1 MSAPLR
7 ILGVLLALV
16 LFAGCGDSDPVGPEP
31 IGPPEEMPA
40 LVIEGV
46 SYVNKQVHNS
56 HLDAVTTAGY
66 SRTVDLTIDFGD
78 EVTMSQIGRILLYGR
93 TPASNLGWE
102 IGREELADLAMENG
116 AVLRIPNLVYLA
128 DYYSTASDVF
138 FEIVVEGI
146 GAEGVAY
153 EFIHKNRFPL
163 AFNTQPAWYDRER
176 LSVAFNYDCCGP
188 TSGLSEAQAIW
199 LDEDVELGTSEAPP
213 AAGLSPTVFLFDDVP
228 ATASSFYTVVEGS
241 IEGIE
246 TEIITGITPLPT
258 RVPPNTAF
266 VNGIEGT
273 GSLTSESSSADVF
286 VLRDYQTGALHV
298 VRPDAS
304 MAGPFDLPNNP
315 TALHVTA
322 EIAFVGYDSGRLDAW
337 DLATGERRRL
347 GTYDLDI
354 RTLGFAEGY
363 VLAGGRSRS
372 SYDRRLFV
380 IDATTGAVTNEDDSF
395 PYYDAPTGIVYNERN
410 GRVYGSFGSGLMSA
424 SLNPATG
431 TLGDFRVRGYNNSP
445 YPEAPLH
452 LFPDGRSLLSA
463 QGGIYTVSTSEGED
477 MEYVERFEFPTYDV
491 GFLPDTDRMLA
502 IRGNYGGDILDLYAT
517 STREQLRDLTVPG
530 RPMQIVSDGDR
541 VYVLSVSESYQLP
554 RVMVTTFD
562 DSDLTVARRQRMAHV
577 VARPVSR

>member
-1 MSAPLR
+1 MSTPFR
-7 ILGVLLALV
+7 VLGVLLVLV
-16 LFAGCGDSDPVGPEP
+16 MLAGCGDSDPVGPEP

-78 EVTMSQIGRILLYGR
+78 EVTMGQIGRILLYGR
-93 TPASNLGWE
+93 TPAANLGWE
-102 IGREELADLAMENG
+102 IGREELAGLAMENG

-138 FEIVVEGI
+138 FELVVEGL

-213 AAGLSPTVFLFDDVP
+213 EAGLSPTVFLFDDVP
-228 ATASSFYTVVEGS
+228 ATASSFYTVVEGN

-246 TEIITGITPLPT
+246 TEIVTGITPLPT

-266 VNGIEGT
+266 VNGIDVT

-286 VLRDYQTGALHV
+286 VLRDYQTNELHV

-304 MAGPFDLPNNP
+304 MAGPFELSSDP
-315 TALHVTA
+315 TAVYATA
-322 EIAFVGYDSGRLDAW
+322 ETAFVGYGSGRLDAW

-347 GTYDLDI
+347 GTYDLEI
-354 RTLGFAEGY
+354 RALGYAEGY
-363 VLAGGRSRS
+363 VLAMGRAD
-372 SYDRRLFV
+372 SYDRKIYA
-380 IDATTGAVTNEDDSF
+380 IDAISGVVANEDDYF
-395 PYYDAPTGIVYNERN
+395 PYYDTPIGLVFNERN
-410 GRVYGSFGSGLMSA
+410 GRVYGSFGSQLMSA
-424 SLNPATG
+424 SFNAATG
-431 TLGDFRVRGYNNSP
+431 TFADFRARGSNNSA
-445 YPEAPLH
+445 YPEPPLH
-452 LFPDGRSLLSA
+452 LFPDGRALVSA
-463 QGGIYTVSTSEGED
+463 QGGIYTTSSNESED
-477 MEYVERFEFPTYDV
+477 MEYVERFEFSTRDV

-502 IRGNYGGDILDLYAT
+502 VRGNYSGDVLDLYAL
-517 STREQLRDLTVPG
+517 STREHLRDLTVPG

-541 VYVLSVSESYQLP
+541 VHVLSMSESYQLP

-562 DSDLTVARRQRMAHV
+562 DGDLTVNRRQRMAHV